1 MVISTESSNSPASGA
16 PAVLAIWRYPVKA
29 LLGEP
34 LDAVEIG
41 PGGCAGD
48 RRWIVVDADTGARI
62 ANKRGPTDPRLRACR
77 AELLE
82 DTEHKLPLRVT
93 SRTGR
98 VDERQH

>member
-1 MVISTESSNSPASGA
+1 M
-16 PAVLAIWRYPVKA
+16 
-29 LLGEP
+29 LGEP

-98 VDERQH
+98 VDGRQH